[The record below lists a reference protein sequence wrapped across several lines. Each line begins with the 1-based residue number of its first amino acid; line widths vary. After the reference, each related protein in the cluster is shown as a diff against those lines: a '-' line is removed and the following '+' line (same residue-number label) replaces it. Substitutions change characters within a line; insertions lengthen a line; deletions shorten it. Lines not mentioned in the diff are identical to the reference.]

1 MLNPN
6 HGKTKRFILV
16 FFLGGG
22 GKTDIVTIKSVL
34 TDH

>member
-16 FFLGGG
+16 FFWGG